1 MKNLK
6 INNKKI
12 KNILKKG
19 IVLTTA
25 VFTLA
30 SFSGCYAEQKPNNWP
45 NEYAYIDQQNNEFD
59 NYCKTIIRDET
70 PVKAYKGSAISITID
85 KATYEIKEYIYN
97 KTNFS
102 IEIYDLTTGNMLV
115 NASYLLYLDA
125 DKQNYKNIVNDKY
138 VIDFVDISDYIENEK
153 LKDYYTFEE
162 IKNLEIKI
170 LESIKLIESYE
181 ESTQKVK

>member
-19 IVLTTA
+19 IVLTT
-25 VFTLA
+25 VVVTLA

-45 NEYAYIDQQNNEFD
+45 NEYVYIDQQNNEFD
-59 NYCKTIIRDET
+59 NYYKTIIRDEK

-85 KATYEIKEYIYN
+85 KETYEIKEYIYN

-115 NASYLLYLDA
+115 NASSFVYLDA
-125 DKQNYKNIVNDKY
+125 DKQNYKNIVNNKH
-138 VIDFVDISDYIENEK
+138 VIDFVDISDYIEKEE
-153 LKDYYTFEE
+153 LKDYYTLEE
-162 IKNLEIKI
+162 IKNLETDI
-170 LESIKLIESYE
+170 LKSVKLIEEYE
-181 ESTQKVK
+181 ESSQKVK